1 MTDHSSERRRTPA
14 YPPMSQEGFAA
25 VKEYIT
31 QAIAYRNGTRDQPPD
46 EALLRVGVPQGS
58 ILNITPSL
66 GIQVRDTANG
76 DLRTPREFDPE
87 AVAIIRLILLAG
99 GSMGLNRKETNK
111 PNRADYPH
119 VRGRIDTKEFK
130 RNGRKRRE
138 LKVHL
143 LRVIADTKPG
153 RQTPESGNHYSL
165 RRRDIPG
172 PEMHRSSRKLTRD
185 GKPTKPSYLGRAAAI
200 KLATGLLRK
209 NAHRLSFSIME
220 IELRN
225 LLREAFK
232 LLDLR
237 PLKTRS
243 R

>member
-1 MTDHSSERRRTPA
+1 
-14 YPPMSQEGFAA
+14 
-25 VKEYIT
+25 
-31 QAIAYRNGTRDQPPD
+31 
-46 EALLRVGVPQGS
+46 
-58 ILNITPSL
+58 
-66 GIQVRDTANG
+66 VRDTANG
-76 DLRTPREFDPE
+76 RLRTPREFDAE

-99 GSMGLNRKETNK
+99 GSMGLNRKETSK

-119 VRGRIDTKEFK
+119 VRGRIDTKEP
-130 RNGRKRRE
+130 RRKGLKKKKE

-143 LRVIADTKPG
+143 LRVIADTRPG
-153 RQTPESGNHYSL
+153 RQTPESINHYSL
-165 RRRDIPG
+165 RRGDIPG
-172 PEMHRSSRKLTRD
+172 PEMHKSSRKLTRE
-185 GKPTKPSYLGRAAAI
+185 GKPTKASYLGRAAAI

-209 NAHRLSFSIME
+209 NARRLDFSITE

-225 LLREAFK
+225 LLREAFR